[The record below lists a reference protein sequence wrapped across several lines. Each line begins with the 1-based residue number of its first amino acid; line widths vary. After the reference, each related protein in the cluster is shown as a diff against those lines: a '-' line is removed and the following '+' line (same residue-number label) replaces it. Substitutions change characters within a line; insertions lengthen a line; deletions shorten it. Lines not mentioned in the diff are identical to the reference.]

1 MTQAPGVLPTPT
13 VLDYE
18 RTLILAIELSN
29 TSWVLAAQ
37 IPGLP
42 GVKAKRSIEPTPE
55 ALMAA
60 IENYRTRAVKAGR
73 NVERVVAIYE
83 AGWSGFWL
91 ARWLA
96 QYGIETHVIQPSSV
110 PVDRR
115 ARRAKSDGI
124 DAELLLRTLLA
135 WLRGEPR
142 VCSMVPIPAEADE
155 DARRRVRERA
165 ELVAER
171 VGLVN
176 RIGAVLATLGVGEY
190 NPLRR
195 DRRQRLDE
203 LRTALGGSLPTHARA
218 KIVRM
223 LDRLEL
229 LLIQITELEKSRDAV
244 LEDENPDKAASM
256 IQQLAKLRGVGVQ
269 SATVLVREGFVREF
283 ANGKALGSYAGLTST
298 PYSSGGTEREQGI
311 GKAGNV
317 RLRTLMV
324 ELAWLWQRYQP
335 DSAQVSWFRER
346 VSGTG
351 RRMRKV
357 MVVALAR
364 KLLIALWRFATQGVV
379 PEGAVM
385 KPAGLTLPKDCAREP
400 HDGPG
405 TRIQG
410 GVAVVRPGACASS

>member
-1 MTQAPGVLPTPT
+1 MTRAPGALRIPA

-55 ALMAA
+55 ALIAA
-60 IENYRTRAVKAGR
+60 IGSYRVRAEKADR
-73 NVERVVAIYE
+73 NVDRVVAVYE

-91 ARWLA
+91 VRWLA
-96 QYGIETHVIQPSSV
+96 KYGIETYVIQPSSV

-115 ARRAKSDGI
+115 TRRAKSDGI

-142 VCSMVPIPAEADE
+142 VCSMVPMPTEADE

-171 VGLVN
+171 IGLVN
-176 RIGAVLATLGVGEY
+176 RISAILATLGAGEY

-195 DRRQRLDE
+195 DRRKRLDE
-203 LRTALGGSLPTHARA
+203 LRTALGDLLPMNAHA
-218 KIVRM
+218 KIARI

-244 LEDENPDKAASM
+244 LEDKTPDRAASM

-269 SATVLVREGFVREF
+269 TATVLVREGFVREF
-283 ANGKALGSYAGLTST
+283 ANGKALGSYAGLAAT
-298 PYSSGGTEREQGI
+298 PYSSGGIEREQGI
-311 GKAGNV
+311 GKAGNA
-317 RLRTLMV
+317 RLRTVMV

-335 DSAQVSWFRER
+335 ASAQANWFRER
-346 VSGTG
+346 ISGTG

-385 KPAGLTLPKDCAREP
+385 KPAF
-400 HDGPG
+400 
-405 TRIQG
+405 
-410 GVAVVRPGACASS
+410 

>member
-1 MTQAPGVLPTPT
+1 MTQAPGAVRIPT
-13 VLDYE
+13 VVDYE

-42 GVKAKRSIEPTPE
+42 GVKAKRSIKPTPE

-60 IENYRTRAVKAGR
+60 IDGYRVRAEKAGR
-73 NVERVVAIYE
+73 NVNRVIAVYE

-91 ARWLA
+91 VRWLA
-96 QYGIETHVIQPSSV
+96 KYGIETQVIQPSSV

-142 VCSMVPIPAEADE
+142 VCSMVPIPAETDE

-203 LRTALGGSLPTHARA
+203 LRTALGDPLPTHARA

-229 LLIQITELEKSRDAV
+229 LLTQITELEQSRDAV
-244 LEDENPDKAASM
+244 LEDENPDRAASM

-283 ANGKALGSYAGLTST
+283 ANGKALGSYAGLTAT
-298 PYSSGGTEREQGI
+298 PFSSGGIEREQGI
-311 GKAGNV
+311 GKAGNA
-317 RLRTLMV
+317 RLRTVMV

-335 DSAQVSWFRER
+335 ASAQVSWFRER
-346 VSGTG
+346 ISGTG

-385 KPAGLTLPKDCAREP
+385 KPA
-400 HDGPG
+400 
-405 TRIQG
+405 
-410 GVAVVRPGACASS
+410 S

>member
-1 MTQAPGVLPTPT
+1 MTQAPGALPTPT
-13 VLDYE
+13 LLDYE

-42 GVKAKRSIEPTPE
+42 GVKAKRSIQPIPE

-60 IENYRTRAVKAGR
+60 IEVYRVRAVKAGR

-96 QYGIETHVIQPSSV
+96 KNGIETHVIQPSSV

-171 VGLVN
+171 VGIVN

-190 NPLRR
+190 NPIRR

-244 LEDENPDKAASM
+244 LEDANPDKAASM

-311 GKAGNV
+311 GKAGNA

-385 KPAGLTLPKDCAREP
+385 KPAT
-400 HDGPG
+400 
-405 TRIQG
+405 
-410 GVAVVRPGACASS
+410 

>member
-1 MTQAPGVLPTPT
+1 MTQIPGALPTPT

-29 TSWVLAAQ
+29 KSWVLAAQ
-37 IPGLP
+37 IPGLL

-60 IENYRTRAVKAGR
+60 IEDYRTRAVKAGR

-96 QYGIETHVIQPSSV
+96 KYRIEAHVVQPSSV

-142 VCSMVPIPAEADE
+142 VCSMVPVPAEADE
-155 DARRRVRERA
+155 DARRRVRERT
-165 ELVAER
+165 ELIAER

-176 RIGAVLATLGVGEY
+176 RIGAVLATLGVSEY
-190 NPLRR
+190 NPIRR

-203 LRTALGGSLPTHARA
+203 LRTALGEALPTHARA

-244 LEDENPDKAASM
+244 LEDANPDRAASM

-283 ANGKALGSYAGLTST
+283 ANAKALGSYAGLTST
-298 PYSSGGTEREQGI
+298 PYSSGGAEREQGI
-311 GKAGNV
+311 GKAGNA

-385 KPAGLTLPKDCAREP
+385 KPAT
-400 HDGPG
+400 
-405 TRIQG
+405 
-410 GVAVVRPGACASS
+410 

>member
-1 MTQAPGVLPTPT
+1 MTQAPGALPAPT
-13 VLDYE
+13 VIDFE
-18 RTLILAIELSN
+18 WTLILAIELSN

-60 IENYRTRAVKAGR
+60 IEDYRSRAMKAGR
-73 NVERVVAIYE
+73 NVERVVAVYE

-96 QYGIETHVIQPSSV
+96 RYGIETHVIQPSSV

-142 VCSMVPIPAEADE
+142 VCSMVPIPAEVDE
-155 DARRRVRERA
+155 DARRRARERA
-165 ELVAER
+165 ELVSER

-176 RIGAVLATLGVGEY
+176 RIGAVLATLGVAEY

-203 LRTALGGSLPTHARA
+203 FRTALGGSLPPYARG

-229 LLIQITELEKSRDAV
+229 LLTQITELEKSRDAV

-256 IQQLAKLRGVGVQ
+256 IQQLSKLRGVGVQ

-283 ANGKALGSYAGLTST
+283 ANGKALGSYAGLTAT

-357 MVVALAR
+357 MVVGLAR

-385 KPAGLTLPKDCAREP
+385 KPVT
-400 HDGPG
+400 
-405 TRIQG
+405 
-410 GVAVVRPGACASS
+410 

>member
-1 MTQAPGVLPTPT
+1 MTQAPGALPTPA

-55 ALMAA
+55 ALIAA
-60 IENYRTRAVKAGR
+60 IGSYRARAEKAGR
-73 NVERVVAIYE
+73 NVDRVVAVYE

-91 ARWLA
+91 VRWLA
-96 QYGIETHVIQPSSV
+96 KYGIETHVIQPSSV

-142 VCSMVPIPAEADE
+142 VCSMVPMPTEADE

-176 RIGAVLATLGVGEY
+176 RISAILATLGAGEY

-203 LRTALGGSLPTHARA
+203 LRTALGDSLPTHAHA
-218 KIVRM
+218 KIARM

-229 LLIQITELEKSRDAV
+229 LLIQITELEQSRDAV
-244 LEDENPDKAASM
+244 LEDKTPDRAASM

-269 SATVLVREGFVREF
+269 TATVLVREGFVREF
-283 ANGKALGSYAGLTST
+283 ANGKALGSYAGLTAT
-298 PYSSGGTEREQGI
+298 PYSSGGIEREQGI
-311 GKAGNV
+311 GKAGNA
-317 RLRTLMV
+317 RLRTVMV

-335 DSAQVSWFRER
+335 ASAQVSWFRER
-346 VSGTG
+346 ISGTG

-385 KPAGLTLPKDCAREP
+385 KPA
-400 HDGPG
+400 
-405 TRIQG
+405 
-410 GVAVVRPGACASS
+410 S

>member
-1 MTQAPGVLPTPT
+1 MTQAPGARPTPA

-60 IENYRTRAVKAGR
+60 IASYRARAETAGR
-73 NVERVVAIYE
+73 NVDRVVTVYE

-91 ARWLA
+91 VRWLA
-96 QYGIETHVIQPSSV
+96 KYGIETHVIQPSSV

-142 VCSMVPIPAEADE
+142 VCSMVPMPTEADE

-165 ELVAER
+165 ELVTER
-171 VGLVN
+171 FGLVN
-176 RIGAVLATLGVGEY
+176 RISAILATLGAGEY

-195 DRRQRLDE
+195 NRRQRLDE
-203 LRTALGGSLPTHARA
+203 LRTALGDSLPTHAHA
-218 KIVRM
+218 KIARM

-229 LLIQITELEKSRDAV
+229 LLIQITELEQSRDAV
-244 LEDENPDKAASM
+244 LEDKAPDRAASM

-269 SATVLVREGFVREF
+269 TATVLVREGFVREF
-283 ANGKALGSYAGLTST
+283 ANGKALGSYAGLTAT
-298 PYSSGGTEREQGI
+298 PYSSGGIEREQGI
-311 GKAGNV
+311 GKAGNA
-317 RLRTLMV
+317 RLRTVMV

-346 VSGTG
+346 IRGTG

-385 KPAGLTLPKDCAREP
+385 KPAP
-400 HDGPG
+400 
-405 TRIQG
+405 
-410 GVAVVRPGACASS
+410 

>member
-1 MTQAPGVLPTPT
+1 MTQAPGALRIPT
-13 VLDYE
+13 VVDYE

-60 IENYRTRAVKAGR
+60 IGSYRVRAEKADR
-73 NVERVVAIYE
+73 NVDRVVAVYE

-91 ARWLA
+91 VRWLA
-96 QYGIETHVIQPSSV
+96 KYGIETYVIQPSSV

-115 ARRAKSDGI
+115 TRRAKPDGI

-142 VCSMVPIPAEADE
+142 VCSMVPMPTEADE

-171 VGLVN
+171 IGLVN
-176 RIGAVLATLGVGEY
+176 RISAILATLGAGEY

-195 DRRQRLDE
+195 DRRKRLDE
-203 LRTALGGSLPTHARA
+203 LRTALGDPLPMNAHA
-218 KIVRM
+218 KIARI

-244 LEDENPDKAASM
+244 LEDKTPDRAASM

-269 SATVLVREGFVREF
+269 TATVLVREGFVREF
-283 ANGKALGSYAGLTST
+283 ANGKALGSYAGLAAT
-298 PYSSGGTEREQGI
+298 PYSSGGIEREQGI
-311 GKAGNV
+311 GKAGNA
-317 RLRTLMV
+317 RLRTVMV

-335 DSAQVSWFRER
+335 ASAQANWFRER
-346 VSGTG
+346 ISGTG

-385 KPAGLTLPKDCAREP
+385 KPAF
-400 HDGPG
+400 
-405 TRIQG
+405 
-410 GVAVVRPGACASS
+410 

>member
-1 MTQAPGVLPTPT
+1 MTQTPGALPTSA

-29 TSWVLAAQ
+29 TSWVLATQ

-60 IENYRTRAVKAGR
+60 IGSYRVRAEKAGR
-73 NVERVVAIYE
+73 NVDRVIAVYE

-96 QYGIETHVIQPSSV
+96 KYGIETHVIQPSSV

-142 VCSMVPIPAEADE
+142 VCSMVPMPTEADE

-165 ELVAER
+165 ELIAER

-176 RIGAVLATLGVGEY
+176 RISAILATLGAGEY

-203 LRTALGGSLPTHARA
+203 LRTALGDSLPTHARA
-218 KIVRM
+218 KIARM

-229 LLIQITELEKSRDAV
+229 LLIQITELEQSRDAV
-244 LEDENPDKAASM
+244 LEDKNPDRAASM

-269 SATVLVREGFVREF
+269 TATVLVHEGFVREF
-283 ANGKALGSYAGLTST
+283 TNGKALGSYAGLTAT
-298 PYSSGGTEREQGI
+298 PYSSGGIEREQGI
-311 GKAGNV
+311 GKAGNA
-317 RLRTLMV
+317 RLRTVMV
-324 ELAWLWQRYQP
+324 ELAWLWQRYQS

-346 VSGTG
+346 ISGTG
-351 RRMRKV
+351 RRIRKV

-379 PEGAVM
+379 PKGAVM
-385 KPAGLTLPKDCAREP
+385 KPA
-400 HDGPG
+400 
-405 TRIQG
+405 
-410 GVAVVRPGACASS
+410 S

>member
-1 MTQAPGVLPTPT
+1 MTQALGALPTPT
-13 VLDYE
+13 VPDYE
-18 RTLILAIELSN
+18 RTLILAIELSS

-60 IENYRTRAVKAGR
+60 IEDYRARAVKAGR
-73 NVERVVAIYE
+73 NVERVITVYE

-155 DARRRVRERA
+155 DARRRIRERE
-165 ELVAER
+165 ELLAER
-171 VGLVN
+171 VGFVN
-176 RIGAVLATLGVGEY
+176 RIGAILATLGVGEY
-190 NPLRR
+190 NPIRR

-203 LRTALGGSLPTHARA
+203 LRTAIGGSLPTHARA

-229 LLIQITELEKSRDAV
+229 LLTQIAELEKSRDAV
-244 LEDENPDKAASM
+244 LEEENPDRAASM

-298 PYSSGGTEREQGI
+298 PYNSGGIEREQGI
-311 GKAGNV
+311 GKAGNA

-335 DSAQVSWFRER
+335 NSAQVGWFRER
-346 VSGTG
+346 VGGTG

-385 KPAGLTLPKDCAREP
+385 KPAT
-400 HDGPG
+400 
-405 TRIQG
+405 
-410 GVAVVRPGACASS
+410 

>member
-1 MTQAPGVLPTPT
+1 MTQVPGALPTPA
-13 VLDYE
+13 VLDYQ

-60 IENYRTRAVKAGR
+60 IGSYRARAEKAGR
-73 NVERVVAIYE
+73 NVDRVVAVYE

-91 ARWLA
+91 VRWLA
-96 QYGIETHVIQPSSV
+96 KYGIETHVIQPSSV

-142 VCSMVPIPAEADE
+142 VCSMVPMPTEADE

-176 RIGAVLATLGVGEY
+176 RVSAILATLGAGEY

-203 LRTALGGSLPTHARA
+203 LRTALGDSLPRHAHA
-218 KIVRM
+218 KIARM

-229 LLIQITELEKSRDAV
+229 LLIQITELEQSRDAV
-244 LEDENPDKAASM
+244 LEDKTPDRAASM

-269 SATVLVREGFVREF
+269 TATVLVREGFVREF
-283 ANGKALGSYAGLTST
+283 ANGKALGSYAGLTAT
-298 PYSSGGTEREQGI
+298 PYSSGGIEREQGI
-311 GKAGNV
+311 GKAGNA
-317 RLRTLMV
+317 RLRTVMV

-335 DSAQVSWFRER
+335 ASAQVSWFRER
-346 VSGTG
+346 ISGTG

-364 KLLIALWRFATQGVV
+364 KLDRLVAVRDPRRCPGGRRHEACVLID
-379 PEGAVM
+379 
-385 KPAGLTLPKDCAREP
+385 PKD
-400 HDGPG
+400 
-405 TRIQG
+405 
-410 GVAVVRPGACASS
+410 